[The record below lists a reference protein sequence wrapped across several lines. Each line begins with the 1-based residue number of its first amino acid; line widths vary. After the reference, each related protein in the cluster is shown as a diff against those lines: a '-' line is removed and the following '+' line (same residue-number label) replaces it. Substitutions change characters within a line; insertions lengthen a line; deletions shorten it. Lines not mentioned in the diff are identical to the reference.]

1 MGFSTIT
8 FVFFFFPITVLG
20 NVCIEKLTKNTRI
33 RNVYLIFISLI
44 FYWFGAKKS
53 DITLILFLVIFN
65 YFLGYLLRNNQ
76 SKNILSFGVI
86 LNVAILFY
94 FKYPRQIFSALGNTN
109 NEINVVMPLGI
120 SFIIF
125 HCISYL
131 VDMYSEYIENQ
142 DSTIMINL
150 DTHSEWDQ
158 FINASLYI
166 LFFPK
171 LLQGPITRYKDF
183 SQYLSD
189 RNTNLDS
196 ISIGLEKFIIGLSK
210 KVLLADE
217 LNVILTDIGVSLNID
232 TGTAW
237 LMVLVYGLR
246 IYFDFAGY
254 SDMALGIAQMFGI
267 YLPKNFDKPY
277 LSGSI
282 TEFWNRWH
290 ISLGNWLKHYV
301 YFPLGGNRK
310 GNVFLNLFVVF
321 VISGLW
327 HGNTKLYLYWG
338 VAHGLMVVLERTKA
352 YKKIDFSKIPAK
364 IFGHFYTI
372 LIVFL
377 GWMCFYLPDFSRF
390 LLLIKKLLWIPVEG
404 ESVTFTF
411 QYYWD
416 RKTILILL
424 FSILG
429 IIFSSTKAS
438 NKLKIKSEEKSFLYL
453 GKILILIALF
463 VFCFAGMNVNTYTPF
478 IYFQY

>member
-1 MGFSTIT
+1 
-8 FVFFFFPITVLG
+8 
-20 NVCIEKLTKNTRI
+20 
-33 RNVYLIFISLI
+33 
-44 FYWFGAKKS
+44 
-53 DITLILFLVIFN
+53 
-65 YFLGYLLRNNQ
+65 
-76 SKNILSFGVI
+76 
-86 LNVAILFY
+86 
-94 FKYPRQIFSALGNTN
+94 
-109 NEINVVMPLGI
+109 
-120 SFIIF
+120 
-125 HCISYL
+125 
-131 VDMYSEYIENQ
+131 
-142 DSTIMINL
+142 MINQ
-150 DTHSEWDQ
+150 DTHSELDQ

-217 LNVILTDIGVSLNID
+217 LNVILMDIGVSLNID

-338 VAHGLMVVLERTKA
+338 VAHGLMVV
-352 YKKIDFSKIPAK
+352 
-364 IFGHFYTI
+364 
-372 LIVFL
+372 
-377 GWMCFYLPDFSRF
+377 
-390 LLLIKKLLWIPVEG
+390 
-404 ESVTFTF
+404 
-411 QYYWD
+411 
-416 RKTILILL
+416 
-424 FSILG
+424 
-429 IIFSSTKAS
+429 
-438 NKLKIKSEEKSFLYL
+438 
-453 GKILILIALF
+453 
-463 VFCFAGMNVNTYTPF
+463 
-478 IYFQY
+478 